1 MCHRYHLPLSLA
13 LSRGISLYQSCCAGR
28 NPRGICSLGALLCR
42 IYRRETVLLL
52 LAEVCICRRRALT
65 IRPQKPNLCQAFGKT
80 VRAIPPF
87 RGFRLY
93 LLYQSSLFHGIL

>member
-1 MCHRYHLPLSLA
+1 MRHRYHLPLSLT
-13 LSRGISLYQSCCAGR
+13 LSRGISLYQNCCASR
-28 NPRGICSLGALLCR
+28 SPRGICSLGALLCR
-42 IYRRETVLLL
+42 IYRTEKDGHRE
-52 LAEVCICRRRALT
+52 AEVCICRRRALT
-65 IRPQKPNLCQAFGKT
+65 VRPRKPNLCQAFGKT